1 MADASKDP
9 QLDALGKQVTE
20 QGHRIA
26 TLERMIDEIIIHQR
40 LSDIAHVD
48 MVRFAGPPKAVEPNP
63 TAQDAGNPLV
73 VHCHTFVPR
82 DLDPAT
88 RHPLVVLAHGGVHGR
103 HNADATPIVREL
115 VQQGYT
121 VVAPDYRG
129 SDGYGRAFREAID
142 YGGREVD
149 DTHAARDW
157 ALDAFDHL
165 DPERVGVIGWSHGGL
180 ITLFTIFDHP
190 DDYAVAYAAVPVSD
204 LVARMGYKSQAYRD
218 LFSADYH
225 IGKTAEEDV
234 AEYRRRSPSW
244 NVDRYAG
251 TPLLVHTSTNDEDV
265 NVLEVERLLQAFRAA
280 GHDIESRI
288 YDAAPGAH
296 IFNRIDSRLARESRR
311 EIWRF
316 LAPHLKPAR
325 PVD

>member
-1 MADASKDP
+1 MADAPKDE
-9 QLDALGKQVTE
+9 QLDQLRKQVTE

-26 TLERMIDEIIIHQR
+26 TLERMIDEVIIAQR
-40 LSDIAHVD
+40 LSAIAHVD
-48 MVRFAGPPKAVEPNP
+48 MVRFTGPSKAVEPNP

-73 VHCHTFVPR
+73 IHCHTFVPR

-103 HNADATPIVREL
+103 HNSDATSIVREL
-115 VQQGYT
+115 VLQGYT

-129 SDGYGRAFREAID
+129 SDGYGKAFWEAID

-149 DTHAARDW
+149 DTQAARDW

-180 ITLFTIFDHP
+180 ISLFTIFDHP

-204 LVARMGYKSQAYRD
+204 LVARMGYKSQQYRD
-218 LFSADYH
+218 LFSAPYH
-225 IGKTAEEDV
+225 LGKTAEEDV

-244 NVDRYAG
+244 NVDRYRG
-251 TPLLVHTSTNDEDV
+251 TPLLVHTTTNDEDV

-280 GHDIESRI
+280 GHEIESRI
-288 YDAAPGAH
+288 YDAAPGSH
-296 IFNRIDSRLARESRR
+296 VFNRIDSRLARESRR
-311 EIWRF
+311 DIWRF

-325 PVD
+325 PVE